1 MATVSEFIIDV
12 SMSADH
18 VWSAK
23 VNAKVFSE
31 ASEEALRES
40 VRVYLLGLVSAD
52 KGIPEVALKAKLK
65 RTWRVRIVE
74 EAAVPSSSDD
84 DDSVAFDGYSLFD

>member
-12 SMSADH
+12 SMSEDH
-18 VWSAK
+18 TWSAK

-31 ASEEALRES
+31 ASEEALREG

-52 KGIPEVALKAKLK
+52 KGIPEGALKAKLK

-74 EAAVPSSSDD
+74 DPTAASSSDD
-84 DDSVAFDGYSLFD
+84 DSAHFDGYSLFD

>member
-1 MATVSEFIIDV
+1 MTTVSEFIIDV
-12 SMSADH
+12 RMSEDH

-40 VRVYLLGLVSAD
+40 IRTYLIGTVATE
-52 KGIPEVALKAKLK
+52 KGIPELALKAKLK
-65 RTWRVRIVE
+65 RTWRVRVVQDE
-74 EAAVPSSSDD
+74 DPATASSDD
-84 DDSVAFDGYSLFD
+84 DAVAFDGFSLFD

>member
-1 MATVSEFIIDV
+1 MSTVSEYIIDV
-12 SMSADH
+12 KMSEDH

-40 VRVYLLGLVSAD
+40 IRVYLLGVVAAD
-52 KGIPEVALKAKLK
+52 KGIPELALKAKLK
-65 RTWRVRIVE
+65 RTWRVRVVHE
-74 EAAVPSSSDD
+74 EDPATASDD
-84 DDSVAFDGYSLFD
+84 DAGAAFDGFSLFD

>member
-1 MATVSEFIIDV
+1 MSTVSEFIIDV
-12 SMSADH
+12 SMSEDH

-40 VRVYLLGLVSAD
+40 VRAYLLGVVSTD
-52 KGIPEVALKAKLK
+52 KGIPEGALKAKLK
-65 RTWRVRIVE
+65 RTWRVRVVE
-74 EAAVPSSSDD
+74 DPAAAPPSDD
-84 DDSVAFDGYSLFD
+84 DAVFDGFSLFD